1 MGHEAAA
8 AAKAIKANLATRSA
22 LVTIVTAT
30 IDGSSRVQFYAESAK
45 QDAVLPYVVFRQ
57 RSPGEDSQVINP
69 KRVMTSPL
77 YDVGIWVADDPHSAT
92 AQSGAKEIDVALG
105 SLGSYSVTD
114 ANGDTWEVSA
124 RREGGAWI
132 REEVDPKTMKKFYWI
147 GGSYRLSISAA

>member
-8 AAKAIKANLATRSA
+8 GAKAIKANLAARAA

-30 IDGSSRVQFYAESAK
+30 IGGSSRVQFYGESAP
-45 QDAVLPYVVFRQ
+45 QDAVEPYVVFRQ

-77 YDVGIWVADDPHSAT
+77 IDVGIWVVDDPYSST
-92 AQSGAKEIDVALG
+92 AQSGAKQIDVALG

-114 ANGDTWEVSA
+114 ANSDVWEVSA
-124 RREGGAWI
+124 RSEGGAWI
-132 REEVDPKTMKKFYWI
+132 REEPDKETKKKYYWV
-147 GGSYRLSISAA
+147 GRSYRLSISAA